1 MDLWTQCGRERVRRM
16 EISNIDIYT
25 LSCVKWIAGKKL
37 LYNTG
42 SPDDDLE
49 GWDWGR
55 GGRLKRKVIY
65 V

>member
-1 MDLWTQCGRERVRRM
+1 M

-37 LYNTG
+37 LSNTG

-55 GGRLKRKVIY
+55 GERLKRKAIY